1 MKGGRT
7 GTAEDRG
14 ARSDGAE
21 SGGLGERTRAS
32 GDGDCGRARADGRA
46 ESVSLSLWLVC
57 PKQTRSWSRVA
68 LGRTTNEAM
77 RGGQRTG
84 AGRGGERRRE
94 LLVGGEAE
102 GLAGGKHGWRLG
114 CWCWT
119 GTELRRVR
127 GSCSAASEPKLSRR
141 RRTALAP
148 STSHCCL
155 LATLALLGTFT
166 TRHPTH
172 RHRHEQPSRT
182 LPRLRPVSSL
192 AASAANSTAPEA
204 ACHAPYTSATR
215 CVSLRP
221 PLSAHGCTLVER
233 EGHE

>member
-1 MKGGRT
+1 VKGGRT

-119 GTELRRVR
+119 GTEARRVLLR
-127 GSCSAASEPKLSRR
+127 GERAKAFPTTTHRSRSLNLALLPARHPRTPRHFHHTPPDAPTPPRAALPHP
-141 RRTALAP
+141 P
-148 STSHCCL
+148 STSTRLISRGISSQQHRSRGRMPCALYISYTLCL
-155 LATLALLGTFT
+155 LA
-166 TRHPTH
+166 P
-172 RHRHEQPSRT
+172 P
-182 LPRLRPVSSL
+182 
-192 AASAANSTAPEA
+192 
-204 ACHAPYTSATR
+204 
-215 CVSLRP
+215 SLRARLHP
-221 PLSAHGCTLVER
+221 R
-233 EGHE
+233 